1 MANKKNLRNHKHKRH
16 VFVRRVN
23 YKKRKPTLTSIRNKQ
38 KSATSHSN
46 STQVMPILS
55 HNTGSRIINTQKLQ
69 DYTNKLTSHAAQCQQ
84 SISVTGEKR
93 SGLASVFTSQ
103 CQGCGDVI
111 KLETSEKVDGP
122 AGHKRWESNL
132 AAVWG
137 QMSTGGGHSRLE
149 ESMGVLGVPVMSK
162 QSFICTERG
171 IGEWWQRK
179 LEETMLEAG
188 KEERRLAIERNDFHQ
203 GIPAVTVIVDG
214 GWSKRSHRHSYNAKS
229 GVAIIIGKETG
240 KILHIGV
247 RNKYCTACTQGIP
260 KEKHV
265 CYKNWEESSSEM
277 ETDIIVEGFRNAEKT
292 HGVRYTRFIGDGDSS
307 VYPTLLQSVPVWG
320 RDIKKIECANHAC
333 KCYRSSLE
341 KLAADNPT
349 YKGKG
354 GLTEKMRRRLT
365 GAARCAIKMRSKETD
380 KRKAVKL
387 LKQDLVNG
395 PLHCFGYHK
404 GCSSDFCKAIQ
415 VPNQSPSSSDSSL
428 TSSNDDDGPDG
439 TVEGIVLSCI

>member
-1 MANKKNLRNHKHKRH
+1 
-16 VFVRRVN
+16 
-23 YKKRKPTLTSIRNKQ
+23 
-38 KSATSHSN
+38 
-46 STQVMPILS
+46 MPILS

-84 SISVTGEKR
+84 SISITGEKR

-103 CQGCGDVI
+103 RQGCGDVI
-111 KLETSEKVDGP
+111 ELETSEKSGWSRRPQTMGIQLSSSVGADEYWWWP
-122 AGHKRWESNL
+122 L
-132 AAVWG
+132 
-137 QMSTGGGHSRLE
+137 STE
-149 ESMGVLGVPVMSK
+149 ESMGVLGVLVMSK

-188 KEERRLAIERNDFHQ
+188 KKERRLAIERNDSHQ

-214 GWSKRSHRHSYNAKS
+214 GWSKRSHHHSYNAKS

-240 KILHIGV
+240 KILHIGI
-247 RNKYCTACTQGIP
+247 RNKYCMACTQGIP

-277 ETDIIVEGFRNAEKT
+277 ETDIKGFRNAERT
-292 HGVRYTRFIGDGDSS
+292 HGVQYTRFIGDGDSS

-320 RDIKKIECANHAC
+320 RDIEKIECANHVC
-333 KCYRSSLE
+333 KCHRSSLE

-354 GLTEKMRRRLT
+354 GLTEKMCRRLRPCC
-365 GAARCAIKMRSKETD
+365 G
-380 KRKAVKL
+380 
-387 LKQDLVNG
+387 
-395 PLHCFGYHK
+395 
-404 GCSSDFCKAIQ
+404 
-415 VPNQSPSSSDSSL
+415 
-428 TSSNDDDGPDG
+428 
-439 TVEGIVLSCI
+439 